1 MATTTV
7 YSVGIHCRDQD
18 RAKRFWTEAMGFE
31 VLRDEPM
38 GPEGG
43 PRWIEVKPPAQ
54 DVRLVLFTPEGS
66 EHLIGQFSNVLFE
79 TDDIHAAYQELT
91 AKGVVFTTPPEK
103 APWGRWWAQ
112 FQDPDG
118 NSYGFG
124 ADIVD

>member
-31 VLRDEPM
+31 VVRDDPM

-54 DVRLVLFTPEGS
+54 DVRLVLYTPEGS

-79 TDDIHAAYQELT
+79 TDDIHAAHEELT